1 MKEYKKNKINE
12 RKEVTIEGYVLFLPF
27 AVGSKSESIRPYVVD
42 QKRNFYNI
50 YMPKDNPFQNE
61 SIIAFHKN
69 YCKIEGLLDE
79 ERMHIYVSSISIKE
93 DPFKSE

>member
-1 MKEYKKNKINE
+1 MNQSKKSERNE
-12 RKEVTIEGYVLFLPF
+12 RKEMTVEGYVLFLPF

-50 YMPKDNPFQNE
+50 YMPEDNPFQNE

-69 YCKIEGLLDE
+69 YCEVEGLLDE